1 MNLHNE
7 IVSHIIIVCIQLGFI
22 KLWMHIS
29 LLIHLTF
36 LFNSTIHSSNK
47 KPRINHFYEYSSDF
61 AFISKII
68 MIMKI
73 FNECLIF
80 WKYSIFTR
88 RNEYNRDFF
97 SSSFSFPSFKI
108 NSNTLNT
115 MFSSFSN
122 YGTPSLVKAD
132 LSRTRNGRVGL
143 NNLGNTCYMNT
154 GLQVYS
160 LFHVYNSDT
169 HPLCTYFMFFS

>member
-7 IVSHIIIVCIQLGFI
+7 IVFLIKIICIQLGFI
-22 KLWMHIS
+22 KLWIHIS
-29 LLIHLTF
+29 LLMHFMF

-97 SSSFSFPSFKI
+97 SSSSFF
-108 NSNTLNT
+108 
-115 MFSSFSN
+115 FSSIQNQFKHIEYNVLELLELRNSVL
-122 YGTPSLVKAD
+122 GE
-132 LSRTRNGRVGL
+132 SRFVQNKKWKSWT
-143 NNLGNTCYMNT
+143 
-154 GLQVYS
+154 
-160 LFHVYNSDT
+160 
-169 HPLCTYFMFFS
+169 